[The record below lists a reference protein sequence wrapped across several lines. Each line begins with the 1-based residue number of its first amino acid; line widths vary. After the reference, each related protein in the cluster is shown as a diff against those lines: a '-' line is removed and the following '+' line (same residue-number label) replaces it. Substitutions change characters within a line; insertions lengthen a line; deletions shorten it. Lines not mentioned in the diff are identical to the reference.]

1 MNETEK
7 QQSSTW
13 QSVSVEFFSTQQ
25 ASYQESPCPLPSM
38 RLPLWLRALFYRPA
52 ADAAAFDEME
62 MDITEDV
69 KFHFAEQGRGDVRLM
84 AYVHRIPVGKNACFR
99 VVSAFLSPEGERLA
113 DGGDV
118 VALRDYIEKKYELF
132 RREEGLPTLHYFY
145 VIGSERRFDDG
156 CQPLARPTV
165 VLCHPLASG
174 LWDFRLPRGDV
185 DMPTADFLLHILPD
199 MRESYA
205 DAMAAEIDHW
215 DKNSFITQDALFAR
229 LRLDP
234 STYHGFLLCWL
245 DTLFA
250 RGGYGRDSRGYI
262 YGPNMTLPPC
272 KLVMRRRDSSDNA
285 YAPGMPP
292 PPKWAMRC
300 RHYDMT
306 SRKIFWLNTLCVL
319 CIVLIILY
327 SGLWLFGNMSGLSNQ
342 LAWIL
347 PAVAGLCSQ
356 WVVWRLRKRSVR

>member
-1 MNETEK
+1 MNKTEK
-7 QQSSTW
+7 QHSRTW
-13 QSVSVEFFSTQQ
+13 QSVCDEFFSTQQ
-25 ASYQESPCPLPSM
+25 ASFQESPCTLPSM
-38 RLPLWLRALFYRPA
+38 RRPLWLRALFYRPA
-52 ADAAAFDEME
+52 ADAAAFDNAE

-69 KFHFAEQGRGDVRLM
+69 LFHFTENGRKDVRLK
-84 AYVHRIPVGKNACFR
+84 ARVHRIPVSKKGCFR

-113 DGGDV
+113 NGGDEA
-118 VALRDYIEKKYELF
+118 ALREYMEKKYELF

-145 VIGSERRFDDG
+145 VIGSERPFDDG

-174 LWDFRLPRGDV
+174 LWDFRLPRGDI
-185 DMPTADFLLHILPD
+185 DMPTADFLLHILPG
-199 MRESYA
+199 MRDAYA
-205 DAMAAEIDHW
+205 DAMAAEIDRW
-215 DKNSFITQDALFAR
+215 DQTNFITQDALRER

-234 STYHGFLLCWL
+234 STYHGFLSRWL

-262 YGPNMTLPPC
+262 YGPNMTLPP
-272 KLVMRRRDSSDNA
+272 
-285 YAPGMPP
+285 G
-292 PPKWAMRC
+292 KWARRC
-300 RHYDMT
+300 RRYDT
-306 SRKIFWLNTLCVL
+306 TPRKIFWQNVICIL

-327 SGLWLFGNMSGLSNQ
+327 SGLWLFGNISGLSSQ

-356 WVVWRLRKRSVR
+356 WVVWHMRKRSVR